1 MDSIIVAVV
10 LCQLHIQAVDEYIL
24 DNQPINSE
32 QISDSCCL
40 SSLTAT
46 SSRKGLCLVDSTS
59 FV

>member
-32 QISDSCCL
+32 QISDS
-40 SSLTAT
+40 
-46 SSRKGLCLVDSTS
+46 
-59 FV
+59 FVYLH